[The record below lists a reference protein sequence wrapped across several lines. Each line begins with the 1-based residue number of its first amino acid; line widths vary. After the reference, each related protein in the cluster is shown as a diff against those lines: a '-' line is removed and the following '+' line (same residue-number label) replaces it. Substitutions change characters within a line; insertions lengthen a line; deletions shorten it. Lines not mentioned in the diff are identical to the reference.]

1 MRHRGT
7 IVFGLLVMVFCTVTA
22 DPIPITFEN
31 VYLTQDT
38 MTYNGTTIVSEEYL
52 RYDPVGVARADRN
65 DVQFTFAIVLA
76 DKNVAENVPV
86 VAIIPHFLLPPNSP
100 VDTTKYALV
109 PPTDALSI
117 SIRPKYLDYF
127 CGIPSKEKV
136 YDGTD
141 KCSFVRGGESYY
153 RPENGLYL
161 TDDVHFT
168 ADVRYDNK
176 NVGENKTIT
185 IYNSFMGKDKG
196 NYVLPCPPTETFT
209 GGVITPKQASVA
221 SDAVVEH
228 SRPYDGTTDVRVLTP
243 VALQGICEG
252 DDVRVETVAAFADA
266 EEGEDKTINVTHTLV
281 GADKDNYVID
291 LSVLVTQYTDGVI
304 TLFHP
309 VEGELTPDKDSYCQG
324 DVALLSG
331 PLSGDPVAYSFDAGA
346 TWQDYSP
353 EVPLA
358 YTIPQDAPAGDR
370 VLEILFRN
378 SHNQETTLSCTI
390 SIGASTDNI
399 IVLFDDVLCVKNLNK
414 SFDGHTIQWYHDGV
428 LIEGATELFYREEG
442 GLTGNYYYVLDAG
455 TSSEMRCCNFVVSEH
470 HTPPPFVS
478 PEEPLVLT
486 PNPASDLLTLTGT
499 GSERVTIYNALGEKV
514 YSGVLVDGTLTIN
527 VSAFPQGIYSV
538 HTHLS
543 ECKLI
548 KR

>member
-1 MRHRGT
+1 MGHRGT
-7 IVFGLLVMVFCTVTA
+7 IMFGLLVMVLCTVTA

-31 VYLTQDT
+31 VRLTQDT
-38 MTYNGTTIVSEEYL
+38 MTYNGTNVVSEEYL
-52 RYDPVGVARADRN
+52 RYDAVGVARADRN
-65 DVQFTFAIVLA
+65 DVQFTFTIVLV
-76 DKNVAENVPV
+76 DKHVAENVPI
-86 VAIIPHFLLPPNSP
+86 VAIIPHFLLDPTSS
-100 VDTTKYALV
+100 VDTTKYELV
-109 PPTDALSI
+109 PPTDPLSI
-117 SIRPKYLDYF
+117 SIRPRYLDYF

-141 KCSFVRGGESYY
+141 RGSFVRGGESYY
-153 RPENGLYL
+153 SPANGLYS

-168 ADVRYDNK
+168 ADVRYDSK
-176 NVGENKTIT
+176 TVGEDKTIT
-185 IYNSFMGKDKG
+185 IYNSFTGADKG

-209 GGVITPKQASVA
+209 GGVITLKQASVA
-221 SDAVVEH
+221 SDAIVEH

-243 VALQGICEG
+243 VTLQDICEG
-252 DDVRVETVAAFADA
+252 DDVRVETTAQFADA

-281 GADKDNYVID
+281 GEDKDNYVID

-324 DVALLSG
+324 DVVLLSG
-331 PLSGDPVAYSFDAGA
+331 SLSGDPMAYSFDAGA
-346 TWQDYSP
+346 TWQGYSP
-353 EVPLA
+353 QTPLA

-378 SHNQETTLSCTI
+378 SHNQETALSSTI
-390 SIGASTDNI
+390 SIGASADNI
-399 IVLFDDVLCVKNLNK
+399 VVLFDDVLCVKNLDK

-428 LIEGATELFYREEG
+428 LIEGATEFFYREVG

-455 TSSEMRCCNFVVSEH
+455 TSTATRCCNFVVSEH
-470 HTPPPFVS
+470 TPPPFVY
-478 PEEPLVLT
+478 PEETLVLT
-486 PNPASDLLTLTGT
+486 PNPASDVLTLTGT
-499 GSERVTIYNALGEKV
+499 GSERVSIYNALGEKV

-538 HTHLS
+538 HTQRS
-543 ECKLI
+543 SSKLI
-548 KR
+548 VH